1 AVKDFIGTIVMA
13 SVIAGGFYMQKQD
26 RQESQELHERF
37 ATSMVARHDGL
48 IWNTQM
54 AMTCDLEFDGR
65 SGEEGIRRYL
75 ACEER
80 MLDPEALNKALALD
94 RQLRSCG
101 GIENPERM
109 TECFAAVIGLSVVKS
124 KVSETESVQWSQ
136 AFSPAAPVVA
146 HPLSQVL
153 EK

>member
-1 AVKDFIGTIVMA
+1 MRDSIVAAVVAGL
-13 SVIAGGFYMQKQD
+13 IAGGFYMQEPA

-37 ATSMVARHDGL
+37 AASMVARHDGL

-65 SGEEGIRRYL
+65 PGEEGIRRYL

-80 MLDPEALNKALALD
+80 MLDPEALNKALVRD

-109 TECFAAVIGLSVVKS
+109 TECFAAVVGLSVAKD
-124 KVSETESVQWSQ
+124 KVSETERAQWS
-136 AFSPAAPVVA
+136 PVAPVAA
-146 HPLSQVL
+146 HSLFQVL